1 MYQRLSYLITTVF
14 VEQPL
19 SLPGQL
25 INMNFLKKMLAKIL
39 YYESFDSMKLFVEIE
54 LSQVNGGSK
63 CFTSVLINYFIL
75 TAIIIDIEK

>member
-25 INMNFLKKMLAKIL
+25 INMNLLKKMLAKIL

-54 LSQVNGGSK
+54 LSQVDGGSK
-63 CFTSVLINYFIL
+63 CFTSVLINYCMSIS
-75 TAIIIDIEK
+75 IIV